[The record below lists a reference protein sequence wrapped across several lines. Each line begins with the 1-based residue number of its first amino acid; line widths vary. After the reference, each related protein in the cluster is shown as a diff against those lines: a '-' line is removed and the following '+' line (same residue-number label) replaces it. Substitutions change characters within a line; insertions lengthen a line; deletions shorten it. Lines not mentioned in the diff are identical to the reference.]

1 MQKSGGAAIPMQPDL
16 SKIKKYYMG
25 ADSFEDMRKLP
36 AFRLFDDRVCDLLEA
51 LSAAIRSDKE
61 AKQYPDI
68 VTLGFFCRRGNIQKL
83 KQEYFDKD
91 RLGKGLS
98 FHIAPANVPINFM
111 YSLVTGL
118 LAGNPCIVRVSSKE
132 FVQTD
137 IICRLLR
144 EMEVPSETRQYIA
157 VIGYEY
163 DKEITDYFSSLAN
176 VRVIWGGD
184 NTIQEIRRSPVPPR
198 CTDIGF
204 ADRYSLCVIRAD
216 ALLGMDDI
224 QDKQKMAHGFY
235 NDTYLFDQNACSS
248 PRLIYWLGN
257 KEDVDKAQHIFWNA
271 VHDYIKEQYEVEP
284 IIAMDKLLA
293 AYQTAIDLENV
304 TIVRSGD
311 NLIQRIQLESLP
323 ENLSEYT
330 CPGGSFIEYGSETLE
345 DLVPIITDKYQTLT
359 YFGLD
364 SADSMDWV
372 IRYGLSGIDRIVP
385 NGKASDFMFIWDGYN
400 VIDMMSRKIFYC

>member
-1 MQKSGGAAIPMQPDL
+1 MIPMQPDL
-16 SKIKKYYMG
+16 SKIKKYYMR
-25 ADSFEDMRKLP
+25 AACFEDMRKLP
-36 AFRLFDDRVCDLLEA
+36 ALRLFDDGICEMLEA

-68 VTLGFFCRRGNIQKL
+68 VTLGFFCRKGNIQKL

-98 FHIAPANVPINFM
+98 FHIAPSNVPINFM

-137 IICRLLR
+137 IICRLLS
-144 EMEVPSETRQYIA
+144 EIEVQPEIGQYIA

-163 DKEITDYFSSLAN
+163 DKEITDYFSSIVN

-184 NTIQEIRRSPVPPR
+184 RTIHEIRRSPIRSR

-204 ADRYSLCVIRAD
+204 ADRYSLCVIGA
-216 ALLGMDDI
+216 ASLLETGDI
-224 QDKQKMAHGFY
+224 QDKQKIAHGFY

-257 KEDVDKAQHIFWNA
+257 KEDVDKAQHIFWDV
-271 VHDYIKEQYEVEP
+271 VHDYIKEQYKVEP
-284 IIAMDKLLA
+284 IIATDKLLT
-293 AYQTAIDLENV
+293 AYQVAIDLENV

-311 NLIQRIQLESLP
+311 NLIQRIKFDSLP

-330 CPGGSFIEYGSETLE
+330 CPGGSFIEYNSETLE

-359 YFGLD
+359 YIGLD
-364 SADSMDWV
+364 SEWLTDW
-372 IRYGLSGIDRIVP
+372 IISHGLSGIDRIVP
-385 NGKASDFMFIWDGYN
+385 NGKASDFMFTWDGYN
-400 VIDMMSRKIFYC
+400 VIDMMSRKLFYC